1 MNKIKEALELKYKY
15 EIKKYKVDINNY
27 FTSSVGVAD
36 HPSIVDTVDGL
47 IEQLAAAEEKLAT
60 LEILNEP
67 NE

>member
-36 HPSIVDTVDGL
+36 HPYIVDTVDGL

-60 LEILNEP
+60 LEIIDEP